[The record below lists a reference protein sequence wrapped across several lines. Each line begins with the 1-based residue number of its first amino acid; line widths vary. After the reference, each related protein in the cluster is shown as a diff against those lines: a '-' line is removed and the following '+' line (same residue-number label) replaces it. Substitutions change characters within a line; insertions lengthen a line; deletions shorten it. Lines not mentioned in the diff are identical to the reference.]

1 MFLGQA
7 WLQLLRMYTVRAMCR
22 EIFLLAMKPWCRLL
36 WHTRKPTLPKFH
48 ALQDLHKESFTK
60 VAHWVF
66 KCPFGLMGLK
76 LRIHP
81 VPLLHIKT
89 LAYKDSSCQNQ
100 NLLWQHYHKDLNR
113 NPQSCDLRKGPVTC
127 SAAIGW
133 SILFYFF
140 VSAAFIMF
148 GVCQMS
154 NLLCAI
160 TEFFI

>member
-1 MFLGQA
+1 MRVSS
-7 WLQLLRMYTVRAMCR
+7 WLWNHDADFCDILASLPCQSFMLFRTYTKRVS
-22 EIFLLAMKPWCRLL
+22 PRLL
-36 WHTRKPTLPKFH
+36 I
-48 ALQDLHKESFTK
+48 
-60 VAHWVF
+60 WVF

-140 VSAAFIMF
+140 CLSAAFTMF

-160 TEFFI
+160 TDFFI